1 MDRIKQLL
9 KYQWRAYW
17 RRFRGSANLR
27 ASNVGVLVLFGG
39 LAALR
44 FLQQLPL
51 AASQLERGESGRYET
66 LALVVFFVW
75 MVPVMG
81 ESRRSIASRSLL
93 HFPLTP
99 RELFVI
105 RVGSVFCSPLSWIVV
120 ALSLALGYPV
130 AATEHPVTGFVGLVA
145 LLLLGL
151 FASLTI
157 AHLLQGAFVRCLSFV
172 ALLVV
177 SAVGGLLWLEKQ
189 TQFATTLKS
198 LLPHR
203 LAVAAAT
210 SSTPL
215 RSLAVLLGLT
225 GLFAILSLWTFTLTL
240 HSQQTRRSQ
249 RVFGMSQLPGKFGGL
264 LKKDLR
270 YSSRLLDLYLVL
282 PIVVLF
288 DLYLV
293 SDAAPSAIA
302 FSIIIAV
309 LFFPCLGIAFN
320 LFGLDS
326 ALALDR
332 YTLLPL
338 SGKEKLFSKNL
349 AFAVLMFG
357 LFATILPFVFWRL
370 GWRVSVLGLMEFAA
384 VILAYLFCGNW
395 LSVKQPFRM
404 QFYRFASG
412 GSLVDMVIGIMI
424 ASAPAAFTVYLFAT
438 DDGAMGWNLTAVTL
452 TCLGLYLLSLSRSAR
467 VLDRDHEQIRRALS

>member
-1 MDRIKQLL
+1 LI
-9 KYQWRAYW
+9 
-17 RRFRGSANLR
+17 
-27 ASNVGVLVLFGG
+27 
-39 LAALR
+39 
-44 FLQQLPL
+44 
-51 AASQLERGESGRYET
+51 
-66 LALVVFFVW
+66 VVFLVW

-105 RVGSVFCSPLSWIVV
+105 RVGSVFCSPLSWIIV

-130 AATEHPVTGFVGLVA
+130 ALTEHPVTGMIGLLI

-151 FASLTI
+151 FVSLTI
-157 AHLLQGAFVRCLSFV
+157 SHLLQGGFVRRLSFV
-172 ALLVV
+172 VLLVV
-177 SAVGGLLWLEKQ
+177 SAVGGLLWLDKQ

-198 LLPHR
+198 LPPHR

-210 SSTPL
+210 SSTPI
-215 RSLAVLLGLT
+215 RSLSVLLALT
-225 GLFAILSLWTFTLTL
+225 AFFAILSLWTFTLTL
-240 HSQQTRRSQ
+240 HSQQTRHSQ
-249 RVFGMSQLPGKFGGL
+249 RVFGLSQLPGKFGGL

-282 PIVVLF
+282 PIVILF
-288 DLYLV
+288 DMYLV
-293 SDAAPSAIA
+293 TDVAPSTIA
-302 FSIIIAV
+302 FSIIIAL

-326 ALALDR
+326 ALAFDR
-332 YTLLPL
+332 YTLFPL

-357 LFATILPFVFWRL
+357 LLATILPFVFWRL
-370 GWRVSVLGLMEFAA
+370 GWRVSVLGLVEFGA
-384 VILAYLFCGNW
+384 VLLAYLFCGNW

-412 GSLVDMVIGIMI
+412 GSFVDMAIGILVG
-424 ASAPAAFTVYLFAT
+424 SAPAAFTVYLFAT
-438 DDGAMGWNLTAVTL
+438 GDGAMGWKLAAVTL
-452 TCLGLYLLSLSRSAR
+452 ACLALYLLSLSRSAR
-467 VLDRDHEQIRRALS
+467 VLERDHEQIRRALS

>member
-1 MDRIKQLL
+1 MDRIRAVL
-9 KYQWRAYW
+9 KFQWRAYW

-27 ASNVGVLVLFGG
+27 VSNAGALVLFGG

-51 AASQLERGESGRYET
+51 AASQLERGETARYET
-66 LALVVFFVW
+66 LLIVVFVVW

-81 ESRRSIASRSLL
+81 EPRRSIASRALL
-93 HFPLTP
+93 HFPFAP
-99 RELFVI
+99 RELFAI
-105 RVGSVFCSPLSWIVV
+105 RVGSVFCSPLSWIIVV
-120 ALSLALGYPV
+120 LSLALGYPV
-130 AATEHPVTGFVGLVA
+130 AVSQHPVTGTIGLLL

-157 AHLLQGAFVRCLSFV
+157 THLLQGALVRRLSL
-172 ALLVV
+172 ALLLIV
-177 SAVGGLLWLEKQ
+177 SVVGGLLWLEKQ

-210 SSTPL
+210 SPAPL
-215 RSLAVLLGLT
+215 SSLAVLAGLT
-225 GLFAILSLWTFTLTL
+225 VFFAVLSLWTFTLTL
-240 HSQQTRRSQ
+240 QSQQTRRSQ
-249 RVFGMSQLPGKFGGL
+249 RIFGLTQLPGRFGGL
-264 LKKDLR
+264 IKKDLR
-270 YSSRLLDLYLVL
+270 YSRRLLDLYLVL

-288 DLYLV
+288 DMYLI

-309 LFFPCLGIAFN
+309 LFLPCIGIAFN

-326 ALALDR
+326 AFALDR
-332 YTLLPL
+332 YMLFPL

-349 AFAVLMFG
+349 AFAVLMFV
-357 LFATILPFVFWRL
+357 LFAAILPLAIWRL
-370 GWRVSVLGLMEFAA
+370 GWRVSVYGLAEFAA
-384 VILAYLFCGNW
+384 VTLAYLFCGNW

-412 GSLVDMVIGIMI
+412 GTLVDMVIGILI
-424 ASAPAAFTVYLFAT
+424 GSAPPAFTVYLFAT
-438 DDGAMGWNLTAVTL
+438 EDPAMSWKLTAVAL
-452 TCLGLYLLSLSRSAR
+452 ACLPLYLLSLSRSAR
-467 VLDRDHEQIRRALS
+467 VLDNDHEQIRRILS